1 MHLKWPSDSCFHI
14 TSQWFDRLFH
24 FCKKSR
30 HIESWHR
37 ALVWKERE
45 KCKSIRET
53 HEQVIILIAT
63 WKIQIQK
70 QSEND
75 HCDEKEMAK
84 LQRAQ
89 QKAMYFI
96 WSHRVS
102 LDNLAKGVRIPG
114 NLTLKVSRI
123 WLQNFHRNGEK
134 QTLGGHKQNLC
145 AHQWPHRRLSQTWLW
160 VFEGLLWR
168 RGLAVAYHIY
178 RGTGSINPWRWVLG

>member
-1 MHLKWPSDSCFHI
+1 MECSSSLIVKFHLQSYTDFMSNTLYKCTLFMHLKWPSDSCFHI

-37 ALVWKERE
+37 ARVWKERE

-102 LDNLAKGVRIPG
+102 LEV
-114 NLTLKVSRI
+114 
-123 WLQNFHRNGEK
+123 
-134 QTLGGHKQNLC
+134 HKAWSTQEYCVELVNIC
-145 AHQWPHRRLSQTWLW
+145 GQWPS
-160 VFEGLLWR
+160 
-168 RGLAVAYHIY
+168 
-178 RGTGSINPWRWVLG
+178 